1 MEEEKYQ
8 RTIQQNKAMH
18 KYFTLLA
25 EELNN
30 AGLDMKKVL
39 KPAVDIDWTPDAIKT
54 YLWKPVQKVMYQTTS
69 TTELDTKQVS
79 QIYETLNRHLAEKF
93 GLSVR
98 FPSNEE
104 MMI

>member
-8 RTIQQNKAMH
+8 RTQQQNKAMH

-25 EELNN
+25 DELNN
-30 AGLDMKKVL
+30 AGLSMTKVL
-39 KPAVDIDWTPDAIKT
+39 KPGVDIDWTPEACKT
-54 YLWKPVQKVMYQTTS
+54 YLWKPVQKVMYQKES
-69 TTELDTKQVS
+69 TTELDTKEVS
-79 QIYETLNRHLAEKF
+79 QIYETLNRHIAEKF

-104 MMI
+104 TMI